1 MFISSTPINATEGN
15 NKYLVN
21 QNNKGIDFKLK
32 FLHPFEE
39 TYPQILSA
47 SSKILLSLKTDDQIF
62 KTYGKLRKQIK
73 KKIHLNH
80 DYKTIAKIDMLL
92 VNTESNLKNELS
104 H

>member
-62 KTYGKLRKQIK
+62 KTYGKLRKK
-73 KKIHLNH
+73 KK
-80 DYKTIAKIDMLL
+80 KK
-92 VNTESNLKNELS
+92 NTSKS
-104 H
+104 